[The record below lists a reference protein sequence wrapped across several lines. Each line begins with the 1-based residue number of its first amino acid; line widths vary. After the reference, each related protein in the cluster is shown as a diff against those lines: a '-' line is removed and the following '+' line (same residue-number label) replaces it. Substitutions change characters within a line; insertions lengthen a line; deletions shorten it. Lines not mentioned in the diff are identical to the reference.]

1 MDERVRSVLDA
12 AKADGV
18 EFVDLWF
25 TDLAG
30 QPKTVTIPAQQL
42 ADSLASGTWFDG
54 SSIEGFARIAESD
67 MYLMPD
73 PATYRLLPWKE
84 DGHVACRIICRVHEP
99 GGAAY
104 AGDPRGVL
112 ERQMDVAREMGF
124 VFNTGPELEFFLFPR
139 SESGAPVPMPH
150 DQGSYFDLASDLA
163 GGIRMDMVKAL
174 AQLGITVEA
183 SHHEVAT
190 GQHEIDFR
198 YGGGIESADNAITFK
213 VAVKRVA
220 QAHGLHASFMP
231 KPAFGINGSGMHTHM
246 SLLGP
251 EGENLFF
258 DAADE
263 HLLSVTARGFIAGL
277 LQHARAMCA
286 VLAPTVNSYKR
297 LVPGFEA
304 PVYISWATNNR
315 SALIRVPRISPDHP
329 NRTRIEL
336 RCPDPSCNP
345 YLAFAVMLACGLD
358 GIRRG
363 LPLAPATEENL
374 YHLDTADR
382 AARNLQ
388 VLPGSLW
395 EALHEMSQDGV
406 VRSALGDHI
415 FERFQEAKREEW
427 NDYRVQVSEWELS
440 RYLGVL

>member
-12 AKADGV
+12 AANDGV

-25 TDLAG
+25 TDIAG
-30 QPKTVTIPAQQL
+30 QPKTVTIPVEQL
-42 ADSLASGTWFDG
+42 ADSLTSGTWFDG

-67 MYLMPD
+67 MYLLPD
-73 PATYRLLPWKE
+73 PSTYRVLPWTE
-84 DGHVACRIICRVHEP
+84 DGHVTCRIICRVHEP
-99 GGAAY
+99 GGKPY
-104 AGDPRGVL
+104 VGDPRGVL
-112 ERQMDVAREMGF
+112 ERQMAIAAEAGL

-139 SESGAPVPMPH
+139 GEGGAPLPLPH

-163 GGIRMDMVKAL
+163 SGVRMDMVKAL
-174 AQLGITVEA
+174 TRLGITVEA

-198 YGGGIESADNAITFK
+198 YGGAIESADNAITFK

-220 QAHGLHASFMP
+220 QRHGLHASFMP

-246 SLLGP
+246 SLLSP
-251 EGENLFF
+251 AGENLFF

-263 HLLSVTARGFIAGL
+263 HLLSPAARSFIAGL
-277 LQHARAMCA
+277 LHHARSMCA

-297 LVPGFEA
+297 LVPGYEA

-315 SALIRVPRISPDHP
+315 SALIRVPRVSPDHP
-329 NRTRIEL
+329 RRTRIEL

-358 GIRRG
+358 GIKRS
-363 LPLAPATEENL
+363 LPLPPATEEDL
-374 YHLDTADR
+374 YHLDAEDR
-382 AARNLQ
+382 ASRNLTT
-388 VLPGSLW
+388 LPGSLW
-395 EALHEMSQDGV
+395 EALSEMAHDEV
-406 VRSALGDHI
+406 VRDALGDHI

-427 NDYRVQVSEWELS
+427 DDYRVQVSEWERA